1 MANLGV
7 PAKGTT
13 VEGTIIKGTAT
24 DGLTTMVK
32 ETPRLAFY
40 APVLIYGC

>member
-1 MANLGV
+1 MATLGATAEV
-7 PAKGTT
+7 
-13 VEGTIIKGTAT
+13 TIIKGTAT

-40 APVLIYGC
+40 AAVLIYGR